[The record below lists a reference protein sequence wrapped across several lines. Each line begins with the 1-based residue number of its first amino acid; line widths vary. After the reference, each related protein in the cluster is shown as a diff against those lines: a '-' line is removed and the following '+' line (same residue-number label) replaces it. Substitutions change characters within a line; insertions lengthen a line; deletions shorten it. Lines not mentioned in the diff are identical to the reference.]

1 MNGDLFKIT
10 LISVIAIL
18 LAIVGGLVS
27 ADGDPVSIALAI
39 APFAL
44 AALYMMKEKVWYLWI
59 LIPPLFI
66 PFSINSYAPLFAY
79 SVVLPFYLWNVMLRR
94 SSLTWNSIPLLD
106 TLIFLLFIHVAYVFL
121 THPFGLG
128 INILEDYYGGKGY
141 IMFLQALLAY
151 VCLSS
156 LKTNSQDLGKVLQ
169 WSIALI
175 LFFTLVQTARALLSP
190 ESGEGMEGSAGGGTN
205 GDTRNSSFLAFSVL
219 VLQVL
224 ILKYSAWQMI
234 KRPWWGLLAV
244 SACAGILISG
254 FRSSL
259 AVILLLFFIV
269 SLLYKRWF
277 VSIVA
282 PILGLGILMLFSS
295 SKTLLELPFGV
306 QRVLS
311 VLPFLEVSSQA
322 REDAMASIQW
332 RVEMWAWA
340 FDDRE
345 KFIQDKVFG
354 DGFARDI
361 NILKANIYEEAYHLT
376 NSNQI
381 SFAWNGLWHSGPVS
395 TIQTIG
401 YVGLTL
407 YFIISIIGMVYAWQ
421 VGRIYRYS
429 KYSLGILFVT
439 AIYLTRPL
447 GFFFI
452 FGESTSIT
460 EDIISLG
467 IIKVLFSCAKREGLY
482 VSIHMRREYVPLM
495 IQQKKEK
502 AALPSPSGI
511 PC

>member
-44 AALYMMKEKVWYLWI
+44 AGLYMMKEKVWYLWI

-156 LKTNSQDLGKVLQ
+156 LKTSSQELGKVLQ

-190 ESGEGMEGSAGGGTN
+190 ESAEGMAGNVGTEMN
-205 GDTRNSSFLAFSVL
+205 EDGRNSSFLAISTL

-224 ILKYSAWQMI
+224 ILKYSVWQMI
-234 KRPWWGLLAV
+234 KRPWWGLLAA

-254 FRSSL
+254 FRSTL

-269 SLLYKRWF
+269 CLLYKRWF
-277 VSIVA
+277 VSIVV
-282 PILGLGILMLFSS
+282 PLLWLGMLMLLSS
-295 SKTLLELPFGV
+295 SKTLLELPFGI
-306 QRVLS
+306 QRILS
-311 VLPFLEVSSQA
+311 VLPFLEVNSQA
-322 REDAMASIQW
+322 RENALASTEW
-332 RVEMWAWA
+332 RVEMWKWA

-345 KFIQDKVFG
+345 RFIQDKVFG

-376 NSNQI
+376 NNQQL

>member
-18 LAIVGGLVS
+18 LAIIGGLIS
-27 ADGDPVSIALAI
+27 ADGVPVSIAVAI

-44 AALYMMKEKVWYLWI
+44 AGLYMMKEKVWYLWI

-106 TLIFLLFIHVAYVFL
+106 TFIFLLFIHVAYVFL

-151 VCLSS
+151 LCLSS
-156 LKTNSQDLGKVLQ
+156 LKTTSQELGKVLQ

-175 LFFTLVQTARALLSP
+175 LLFTLAQTARTLLSP
-190 ESGEGMEGSAGGGTN
+190 ESAGAEAGTD
-205 GDTRNSSFLAFSVL
+205 GDTRNFSYLAISIL

-224 ILKYSAWQMI
+224 ILKYSVWQMI
-234 KRPWWGLLAV
+234 KRPWWGLLAA

-254 FRSSL
+254 FRSSI
-259 AVILLLFFIV
+259 AIILLLFFIV

-282 PILGLGILMLFSS
+282 PILGLAMLMLLSS

-306 QRVLS
+306 QRILS

-332 RVEMWAWA
+332 RVEMWKWA
-340 FDDRE
+340 LDDRE
-345 KFIQDKVFG
+345 IFIQDKIFG

-376 NSNQI
+376 NTNQI
-381 SFAWNGLWHSGPVS
+381 SFAWNGLWHSGPIS
-395 TIQTIG
+395 TIQAIG

-407 YFIISIIGMVYAWQ
+407 YSIISVIGMVYAWQ

-429 KYSLGILFVT
+429 KYSLGILFIT
-439 AIYLTRPL
+439 TLYFIRPL
-447 GFFFI
+447 GFFFLY
-452 FGESTSIT
+452 GENTYIA

-467 IIKVLFSCAKREGLY
+467 IIKVLFCCAKREGLY

-495 IQQKKEK
+495 IQQKEEK
-502 AALPSPSGI
+502 PGLPSSSGV